1 MAYDYVRQLLQ
12 NGKIVILDGAMG
24 TEIQARGSAGIQVGW
39 GGPTS
44 IEDPGLIR
52 GIHADY
58 IGAGADVITTNT
70 FRASRLRL
78 RADGI
83 ESAIES
89 LNRTAVA
96 LAIEARSQAGAGDRV
111 AIAGAISTASAHE
124 LASPDEGYDA
134 YQEQATL
141 LADAGADLILLEMLK
156 DVPQTQAA
164 LAAAAESGLPVW
176 AGFSCRVDP
185 EGVVRVLE
193 GSQEGEP
200 PPTFDEALMVIGEL
214 HVDAALIMHTAIADV
229 GAALTVLAAHWS
241 GPTGAYPHVG
251 KWVRPGWEFD
261 GAMRPALLSNEA
273 VQWQAGGAQ
282 IFGSCCGLGPEY
294 IAALNTKL
302 R

>member
-1 MAYDYVRQLLQ
+1 MRRLLRD
-12 NGKIVILDGAMG
+12 GKTVILDGAMG

-58 IGAGADVITTNT
+58 MSAGADVISTNT

-83 ESAIES
+83 ESTVES

-96 LAIEARSQAGAGDRV
+96 LAVEARSQAGAAARV
-111 AIAGAISTASAHE
+111 AIAGTISTASAHE

-134 YQEQATL
+134 YREQATL
-141 LADAGADLILLEMLK
+141 LTDAGADLILLEMLK
-156 DVPQTQAA
+156 DIPQTQSALVAA
-164 LAAAAESGLPVW
+164 SESGLPVW

-185 EGVVRVLE
+185 EGIVRVLE
-193 GSQEGEP
+193 GGREGGA
-200 PPTFDEALMVIGEL
+200 PPTFDEALTAIGEL
-214 HVDAALIMHTAIADV
+214 HVDATLIMHTIIEDV
-229 GAALTVLAAHWS
+229 APALAVLTQHWA

-251 KWVRPGWEFD
+251 KWLRPGWEFG
-261 GAMRPALLSNEA
+261 GAMRPARLSNDASE
-273 VQWQAGGAQ
+273 WRAGGAQ
-282 IFGSCCGLGPEY
+282 IFGSCCGLGPDY